1 MKVHELRAM
10 LEGYHPDLDV
20 VVSNGFITVADIL
33 DVVVSNGFITVAD
46 ILPHPTFT
54 TGNPWNSARNR
65 FGVET
70 DTPILVLNLSID
82 LPFKL

>member
-10 LEGYHPDLDV
+10 LEGYHPD
-20 VVSNGFITVADIL
+20 L